1 MWVRDPGQQSNLSG
15 HNPHLL
21 VLHPP
26 VGEDARFAEELH
38 HNLEVGREGDA
49 GDDHS
54 WTGQQ
59 VTGG

>member
-26 VGEDARFAEELH
+26 VREDARFAEELH
-38 HNLEVGREGDA
+38 HNLEMGREGMQRMN
-49 GDDHS
+49 
-54 WTGQQ
+54 TRGQDSK
-59 VTGG
+59 